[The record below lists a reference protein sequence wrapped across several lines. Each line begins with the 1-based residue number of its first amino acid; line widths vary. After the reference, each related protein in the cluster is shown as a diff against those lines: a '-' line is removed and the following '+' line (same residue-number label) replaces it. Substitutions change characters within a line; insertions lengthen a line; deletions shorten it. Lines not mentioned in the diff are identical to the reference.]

1 MFAPVIVLAFVTNN
15 GIVISA
21 LAVGSGSSGQVIQEA
36 VNTSNPEL
44 DKQVNKFYEC
54 VSTNLKNLVKQKL
67 ITAIFRYLE
76 EASTIVAALH
86 CLQMN
91 RR

>member
-1 MFAPVIVLAFVTNN
+1 MNKLILTMFAPVIVLAFVTNN

-54 VSTNLKNLVKQKL
+54 VSK
-67 ITAIFRYLE
+67 ITQVPQEPGKAEVDNSR
-76 EASTIVAALH
+76 TW
-86 CLQMN
+86 
-91 RR
+91 